1 MDLNMAN
8 PLGGPVPIG
17 AQKPNVK
24 LEEIKELPKEFKNEY
39 LEKLAKSTDLTKE
52 ISKFEQKRIK
62 LRNRAV
68 EFFEI
73 LN

>member
-8 PLGGPVPIG
+8 PLGGPVPTG

-62 LRNRAV
+62 LRNRAI